1 MSVRDVLRPLSETAG
16 VMAVQVSTRD
26 GLPVEMIGHGLRT
39 DVLAAETAAVLESS
53 RSAADRLMLG
63 EPAYVS
69 LALPRYRLL
78 CFPLERHVLAVV
90 VGEGDAPAAVE
101 LALQALPGLA
111 AEMESP
117 S

>member
-1 MSVRDVLRPLSETAG
+1 MSVREVLRPLSETAG

-26 GLPVEMIGHGLRT
+26 GLAVEMIGHGLRA

-69 LALPRYRLL
+69 VVLPQYRLL
-78 CFPLERHVLAVV
+78 CFPLESHVLAVM

-101 LALQALPGLA
+101 LALGVLPRLA
-111 AEMESP
+111 AEMGDP
-117 S
+117 T